1 MKKSGKDLFEEIK
14 MKMVMKVYGISRS
27 KAMELIA
34 GRAAAE
40 ASCADGGKGDARAA
54 SAGRFAH
61 DDDDEFMSAEEFFGK
76 LS

>member
-1 MKKSGKDLFEEIK
+1 MKKSGNGLFEEIK
-14 MKMVMKVYGISRS
+14 IKMVMKVYGISRS

-34 GRAAAE
+34 GRAAAK
-40 ASCADGGKGDARAA
+40 ASCANGDTGNARAS

-61 DDDDEFMSAEEFFGK
+61 DHDGEFMSAEEFFGK